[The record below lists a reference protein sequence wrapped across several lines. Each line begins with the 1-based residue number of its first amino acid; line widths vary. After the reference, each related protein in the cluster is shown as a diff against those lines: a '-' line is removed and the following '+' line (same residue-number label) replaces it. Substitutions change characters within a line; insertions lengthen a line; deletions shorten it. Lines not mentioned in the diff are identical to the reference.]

1 MHVDDVEN
9 RLLSPRRHRRASV
22 AQVLAGTVCYAS
34 YKEVTMT
41 GIARLT
47 VSELQLAF
55 AYFNVVHCNLCA
67 KKPEGVGETQ
77 FLLSVAKRLNA
88 NVRAQFGVDGRH
100 SMTAWSGKLTFV
112 PLLGEC
118 EQWGPLRDARVGVWR
133 MLPLH
138 EPEVYRRVYEI
149 LTSGRPVLGDH
160 GIPKKLYSGDGDWVP
175 GPGV

>member
-1 MHVDDVEN
+1 MFGV
-9 RLLSPRRHRRASV
+9 
-22 AQVLAGTVCYAS
+22 
-34 YKEVTMT
+34 
-41 GIARLT
+41 ARLA
-47 VSELQLAF
+47 VSELQRAF
-55 AYFNVVHCNLCA
+55 TYFQVVHCNLCG
-67 KKPEGVGETQ
+67 KKPEGVDETW
-77 FLLSVAKRLNA
+77 FLVDVAKRLRA
-88 NVRAQFGVDGRH
+88 NVTAQFGLWGH

-175 GPGV
+175 GPCV

>member
-1 MHVDDVEN
+1 M
-9 RLLSPRRHRRASV
+9 R
-22 AQVLAGTVCYAS
+22 
-34 YKEVTMT
+34 
-41 GIARLT
+41 GIARLA

-55 AYFNVVHCNLCA
+55 AYFNVKHCGLCA
-67 KKPEGVGETQ
+67 QKPAGVGETQ
-77 FLLSVAKRLNA
+77 FLLSVAKRLRA
-88 NVRAQFGVDGRH
+88 NVRAQFGFHDRH

-175 GPGV
+175 GPCV

>member
-22 AQVLAGTVCYAS
+22 AQVLAGTVCYVS

-41 GIARLT
+41 GIARLV
-47 VSELQLAF
+47 VSDIQRFFGYL
-55 AYFNVVHCNLCA
+55 NVVHCGLCA
-67 KKPEGVGETQ
+67 QKPADVGETQ
-77 FLLSVAKRLNA
+77 FLLSVAKRLNP
-88 NVRAQFGVDGRH
+88 NVGAQFGVGDRY

-112 PLLGEC
+112 PLLGKC

-149 LTSGRPVLGDH
+149 LTSGLPVLGDH

>member
-1 MHVDDVEN
+1 MHVDDVES

-34 YKEVTMT
+34 YKEVTMR
-41 GIARLT
+41 GLERLA

-55 AYFNVVHCNLCA
+55 AYFNVVHCGLCA
-67 KKPEGVGETQ
+67 KKPAGIGETQ

-88 NVRAQFGVDGRH
+88 NVTCPFGVHGH

-118 EQWGPLRDARVGVWR
+118 EHWESLRDARVGVWR

-149 LTSGRPVLGDH
+149 LTSGLPVLGDH
-160 GIPKKLYSGDGDWVP
+160 GIPKKLYSGDADWVP

>member
-1 MHVDDVEN
+1 MIT
-9 RLLSPRRHRRASV
+9 
-22 AQVLAGTVCYAS
+22 GTVCYVS
-34 YKEVTMT
+34 YEEVTME
-41 GIARLT
+41 GMARLV
-47 VSELQLAF
+47 VSDLHTFFTYNQAL
-55 AYFNVVHCNLCA
+55 HCGLHV
-67 KKPEGVGETQ
+67 KKPEGVDETW
-77 FLLSVAKRLNA
+77 FLLDVAKRLGA
-88 NVRAQFGVDGRH
+88 NVRAQFGIGGRH
-100 SMTAWSGKLTFV
+100 SMTAWSAKLTFV

-175 GPGV
+175 GV